1 MNRRCL
7 LCASAALLATATAGS
22 AAQPAAPSSAPPSA
36 PSSTPPRA
44 ELTGRTLAG
53 QPYDLRSDAG
63 KVVLVFFWS
72 TDCPVCRDKM
82 PELRLNFEAWR
93 DKGFQLLAVSVDRSQ
108 AELRAYDAILGRMV
122 APAQRF
128 PWLWRGDPAHRDN
141 FGPIVHTPTS
151 FLIDRAGR
159 TVKVFRGR
167 IEPALWDDIA
177 ELVLT

>member
-1 MNRRCL
+1 MNRRCF
-7 LCASAALLATATAGS
+7 LCAHAALLAATACASAVQPAGPSTVAPTATPV
-22 AAQPAAPSSAPPSA
+22 AALA
-36 PSSTPPRA
+36 
-44 ELTGRTLAG
+44 GRTLGG
-53 QPYDLRSDAG
+53 QAYDLRSDAG

-93 DKGFQLLAVSVDRSQ
+93 DKGFQLLAVSVDRSE
-108 AELRAYDAILGRMV
+108 AELRAFDAILGRVV
-122 APAQRF
+122 APSQRF
-128 PWLWRGDPAHRDN
+128 RWLWRGDAAHRDN
-141 FGPIVHTPTS
+141 FGVITHTPTS

-167 IEPALWDDIA
+167 IEAALWDDIA

>member
-1 MNRRCL
+1 ML
-7 LCASAALLATATAGS
+7 TGTTGASAVRAEP
-22 AAQPAAPSSAPPSA
+22 PAAAPVAA
-36 PSSTPPRA
+36 PIA
-44 ELTGRTLAG
+44 ELSGRTLTG
-53 QPYDLRSDAG
+53 KTYDLRSDAG

-108 AELRAYDAILGRMV
+108 AELRAYDTILGGVV
-122 APAQRF
+122 APSQRF

-141 FGPIVHTPTS
+141 FGVITHTPTS
-151 FLIDRAGR
+151 FLVNRAGR

>member
-1 MNRRCL
+1 MT
-7 LCASAALLATATAGS
+7 AAGVSAAP
-22 AAQPAAPSSAPPSA
+22 PAAASPTAAPIV
-36 PSSTPPRA
+36 
-44 ELTGRTLAG
+44 ELTGRTLTG
-53 QPYDLRSDAG
+53 QPYDLRSEAG

-108 AELRAYDAILGRMV
+108 AELRAYEAILGRVV
-122 APAQRF
+122 APSQRF
-128 PWLWRGDPAHRDN
+128 PWLWRGDTAHRDN
-141 FGPIVHTPTS
+141 FGVITHTPTS
-151 FLIDRAGR
+151 FLINRAGR

>member
-1 MNRRCL
+1 MNRRCF
-7 LCASAALLATATAGS
+7 LCAQAVLMTGATAGAAAQS
-22 AAQPAAPSSAPPSA
+22 AAAANTAPGPG
-36 PSSTPPRA
+36 A
-44 ELTGRTLAG
+44 ELTGHTLAG
-53 QPYDLRSDAG
+53 QNYDLRSDAG

-108 AELRAYDAILGRMV
+108 AELRGYDIILGRTV
-122 APAQRF
+122 APSQRF

-141 FGPIVHTPTS
+141 FGAIAHTPTS
-151 FLIDRAGR
+151 FVVNRAGR
-159 TVKVFRGR
+159 IVKVFRGR

>member
-1 MNRRCL
+1 ML
-7 LCASAALLATATAGS
+7 PAAAASVS
-22 AAQPAAPSSAPPSA
+22 AAQPGVASAAVPKP
-36 PSSTPPRA
+36 
-44 ELTGRTLAG
+44 ELIGRTLAG
-53 QPYDLRSDAG
+53 QTYDLHNDLG

-72 TDCPVCRDKM
+72 TNCPVCRDKM

-93 DKGFQLLAVSVDRSQ
+93 DKGFELLAVSTDRSE
-108 AELRAYDAILGRMV
+108 AELRAYDAILGSVV
-122 APAQRF
+122 APSQRF
-128 PWLWRGDPAHRDN
+128 RGLWRGDAAHRDN
-141 FGPIVHTPTS
+141 FGAIAQTPTS